1 MTAAQR
7 KKQNQNAT
15 SDEEIIAALMNSAT
29 IQQAAEALKMAPRT
43 IYDRM
48 GTRDFRAAYSAA
60 KSDLIRQ
67 ATLTLNRNVSAAVGT
82 ITAVMNDAEN
92 PAAIRLQAAKMILE
106 NAGKFADRLSAADR
120 YTAEQAEPAMSFD
133 MSKW

>member
-1 MTAAQR
+1 MAA
-7 KKQNQNAT
+7 KKNQNAT
-15 SDEEIIAALMNSAT
+15 SDEEIIAALMSSAN

-48 GTRDFRAAYSAA
+48 GKREFRAAYSAA

-67 ATLTLNRNVSAAVGT
+67 ATQTLQRNLTAAVET
-82 ITAVMNDAEN
+82 IARIMHDEEN
-92 PAAIRLQAAKMILE
+92 PAQVRLQAAKMILE

-133 MSKW
+133 LSKW